1 MTTRTARTAPYPSGG
16 VYAEALQDTSL
27 CFSDDDLRGGR
38 VQLTAMGTPRAI
50 SGNFASVFSVLGTNG
65 KRYAVKCFTR
75 NVVDQ
80 HDRYSAVSTELS
92 RLDRPWKVGIDY
104 QPAGILVQGTW
115 LPILKMEWIEARG
128 LLTWL
133 EANLHD
139 PEAIAAVAAA
149 FAAAVIDLQ
158 EAGLAH
164 GDLQHGNLLVDTS
177 GQLRLIDYDGMFLPS
192 LASHGAVEKG
202 HVNYQSPART
212 MQDYD
217 HTVDRFGA
225 WLIYVSLLL
234 LMQDPGL
241 WPQFH
246 ADGDEKLLFG
256 QSDFDDPHTL
266 WALSEIPEM
275 QTAVEALGSCWS
287 AADLTE
293 VPDFE
298 PAALPTPGELLDAS
312 PYFVASAAA
321 TGTVTSATARG
332 RDSPGR
338 HRRPTK
344 RTADAALA
352 ARRSERKKAEVRAVA
367 AARALEASVKQEQQ
381 QVVAATALQA
391 AAADR
396 ERAEISAVKLQ
407 LRDEHKQALD
417 ALQQLEQDEAR
428 RLREALSQLREAK
441 LTAALQRYS
450 ITRAQLP
457 GIGPAQSKR
466 LVLRGVLTVADI
478 RMVQVFWSIAHSEWI
493 AVIVKPSG
501 QRVRIDGVGL
511 AKGNAFK
518 EWHTAL
524 LARAKASAPK
534 TLPAAV
540 EAAVRAETEPER
552 QRLTA
557 VQDDLAQRLAK
568 ETAVIRRKHHAGQLL
583 LRQEQASARRAAALR
598 RRQLQPVHEA
608 AQRELES
615 AQWAE
620 QEAARHAD
628 GFAGVTLGRM
638 LRR

>member
-27 CFSDDDLRGGR
+27 CFSDGDLRGGR

-80 HDRYSAVSTELS
+80 QARYSAVSTELS

-139 PEAIAAVAAA
+139 PEAIADVAAA

-192 LASHGAVEKG
+192 LVAHGAVEKG
-202 HVNYQSPART
+202 HVNYQSFART
-212 MQDYD
+212 MRDYD
-217 HTVDRFGA
+217 DTVDRFGA

-275 QTAVEALGSCWS
+275 QTAVEVLGSCWS

-293 VPDFE
+293 IPYFE

-312 PYFVASAAA
+312 PYFVAPGAPAP
-321 TGTVTSATARG
+321 TSATVRG
-332 RDSPGR
+332 TDPPGR

-344 RTADAALA
+344 RAADTALA
-352 ARRSERKKAEVRAVA
+352 ARRSERKKAEVRASA
-367 AARALEASVKQEQQ
+367 AARALDASVKQEQQ
-381 QVVAATALQA
+381 HLAAATALQA

-396 ERAEISAVKLQ
+396 ERAEITAVKVQ
-407 LRDEHKQALD
+407 LKDEHKQALD

-457 GIGPAQSKR
+457 GLGPAQSKR

-478 RMVQVFWSIAHSEWI
+478 RTVQVFWSIAHSEWI

-524 LARAKASAPK
+524 LTRAKASAPK
-534 TLPAAV
+534 TLPAAAA
-540 EAAVRAETEPER
+540 AAVRAETEPER

-557 VQDDLAQRLAK
+557 VQDDLAQKLA
-568 ETAVIRRKHHAGQLL
+568 EQTAVIRRKHHAGQLL
-583 LRQEQASARRAAALR
+583 LRQEQASARKAAALR

-628 GFAGVTLGRM
+628 GFAGVSIGRR